1 MSFFSKVKE
10 SIAWN
15 KQQVESGNYVGIP
28 MPFKRL
34 ADYVPLIDK
43 GQSLGILGGTGTGKS
58 RFARYLFIYHIY
70 NFYKQTGYKVKI
82 LFFPLEDSKNKVY
95 KNIIC
100 NYLFTVHNVLISP
113 LELDSK
119 KSRALPDFV
128 WELVNEAE
136 DYFKEFEE
144 VVTLIDG
151 IHTPEGIYD
160 FCEKFALQNGRVESY
175 KVSTGRGIIEQSRY
189 LSDLHTVVVIDNM
202 SNLDADDERSAMK
215 KLAKDY
221 VRERLCNF
229 FNFTVAQIIQQ
240 DFATERQQ
248 FTSTGGVIVSKLE
261 PSLASIGEAKT
272 ISRSMHLIISLFS
285 PDRYDIL
292 KYPKPP
298 KDKPDMCYDI
308 GILGD
313 RFRLLKV
320 IKNNDGEVG
329 IRVPLLMNAV
339 QETFEE
345 LPPFNTPAIN
355 DVYKRFKKSSLKVN
369 DNKPSNSIET
379 VNEDELPF

>member
-1 MSFFSKVKE
+1 MSFFSKVRE
-10 SIAWN
+10 SIARN
-15 KQQVESGNYVGIP
+15 KQIVESGNHVGIP

-34 ADYVPLIDK
+34 ADYVPLIDR
-43 GQSLGILGGTGTGKS
+43 GQSIGLLSGTGIGKS

-82 LFFPLEDSKNKVY
+82 LFFPLEDSKTKVY

-100 NYLFTVHNVLISP
+100 NYLYTVHNVLISP

-128 WELVNEAE
+128 LDLINEAE
-136 DYFKEFEE
+136 EYFKEFEE

-151 IHTPEGIYD
+151 IHTPEGIYE
-160 FCEKFALQNGRVESY
+160 FCEKFALQNGTVENY
-175 KVSTGRGIIEQSRY
+175 EVHTGKGVIKQSRY
-189 LSDLHTVVVIDNM
+189 ISDTHTVVVIDNM
-202 SNLDADDERSAMK
+202 SNLDSDDERAAMRR
-215 KLAKDY
+215 LAKDY

-229 FNFTVAQIIQQ
+229 FDFTVLQIIQQ

-248 FTSTGGVIVSKLE
+248 FTNTGGVIISKLE

-272 ISRSMHLIISLFS
+272 ISRSMHLILSLFS

-292 KYPKPP
+292 SYPKPP
-298 KDKPDMCYDI
+298 KDKPEMCYDI

-345 LPPFNTPAIN
+345 LPPFNTPEINAI
-355 DVYKRFKKSSLKVN
+355 YKKLKRTPLKVN
-369 DNKPSNSIET
+369 DSKPLKGIESP
-379 VNEDELPF
+379 NEDELPF